1 MFRNVLVVIDGSI
14 DSREALAQAIDL
26 AQRERSRLTLIAAER
41 RLPTC
46 AYLGVAAAVPLA
58 VPTADAGAR
67 DVMREAVR
75 HVPGDVPVTTI
86 VTALPIRAA
95 LIRQIDRG
103 HHDLVMLGEAP
114 CGRLRS
120 MLGSLGHY
128 LVRHSPA
135 PVLVVHAERSASPVP
150 ARATGAGGAEVRA
163 RRWRASTRSPA
174 A

>member
-14 DSREALAQAIDL
+14 DSREALDQAIDL

-41 RLPTC
+41 RLPAC

-58 VPTADAGAR
+58 VPATDPTAHDL
-67 DVMREAVR
+67 MREATDR
-75 HVPGDVPVTTI
+75 VPSDVSVTTI

-95 LIRQIDRG
+95 LTHQLAQGR
-103 HHDLVMLGEAP
+103 HDLVMLGARP

-120 MLGSLGHY
+120 VLGSLSHW

-135 PVLVVHAERSASPVP
+135 PVLVVHAEP
-150 ARATGAGGAEVRA
+150 APTVAAARPAGAQVRF
-163 RRWRASTRSPA
+163 RRPRASTRSPVT
-174 A
+174 

>member
-14 DSREALAQAIDL
+14 HSREALDQAIDL

-58 VPTADAGAR
+58 VPTADTGAR
-67 DVMREAVR
+67 DLMRDALR
-75 HVPGDVPVTTI
+75 QVPADTPVTTI
-86 VTALPIRAA
+86 VSALPIRAA

-103 HHDLVMLGEAP
+103 HHDLVMLGEPP
-114 CGRLRS
+114 CGRVRALV
-120 MLGSLGHY
+120 GSLGHY
-128 LVRHSPA
+128 LVRHSPV
-135 PVLVVHAERSASPVP
+135 PVLVVHADPPPSAAPAPPIGVP
-150 ARATGAGGAEVRA
+150 ARS

-174 A
+174 T

>member
-14 DSREALAQAIDL
+14 DSKEALDQAIDL

-41 RLPTC
+41 RLPAC

-58 VPTADAGAR
+58 VPATDPTAHDL
-67 DVMREAVR
+67 MREATDR
-75 HVPGDVPVTTI
+75 VPNDVSVTTI

-95 LIRQIDRG
+95 LTRQLVQGR
-103 HHDLVMLGEAP
+103 HDLVMLGARP

-120 MLGSLGHY
+120 VLGSLSHW

-135 PVLVVHAERSASPVP
+135 PVLVVHAEPDPTVIAARP
-150 ARATGAGGAEVRA
+150 AEAQVRF
-163 RRWRASTRSPA
+163 RRLRASTRSPVT
-174 A
+174 

>member
-14 DSREALAQAIDL
+14 DSRQALDQAVDL

-58 VPTADAGAR
+58 APTPDTGAR
-67 DVMREAVR
+67 DLMREALR
-75 HVPGDVPVTTI
+75 QVPADVPVTTI
-86 VTALPIRAA
+86 ITPLPIRAA
-95 LIRQIDRG
+95 LLRQIDRG
-103 HHDLVMLGEAP
+103 HHDLVMLGEPP
-114 CGRLRS
+114 CGRLRAL
-120 MLGSLGHY
+120 LGSLGHF

-135 PVLVVHAERSASPVP
+135 PVLVVHADPPSGPLPAEPIGMHVP
-150 ARATGAGGAEVRA
+150 A

-174 A
+174 T